1 MRTIL
6 TLAAVRIRITLR
18 NKTFLFFSL
27 IMPLAIFFLYGSV
40 FARGK
45 PEAVAYLMG
54 PILSFTVMGTFWGLS
69 IQLVTWREQ
78 GILRRFRLAP
88 IAASSMI
95 VSSILANYLLIV
107 PTVLL
112 ELFLARFIYHVTSFG
127 NLISV
132 FVLVILGITAFGAMG
147 LVVASVTNTMQET
160 QIINQLLW
168 FALIFLSG
176 ATVPL
181 AVLPHMV
188 QRDRTLPACY
198 LFRLWLAA
206 CHACRCSVVH
216 SRHRGVLSDRV
227 GRSGRLHFF
236 ATLPVGAGSQAAA
249 QCEALGGGH
258 DSTVRT
264 SGHLGK
270 SQREASR
277 NRGLHDGRAADGKR
291 ASAGQ
296 TLIRPNWLGHEESAR
311 QNG

>member
-1 MRTIL
+1 LKTIL

-18 NKTFLFFSL
+18 NKAFLFFSL

-40 FARGK
+40 FAKGK

-69 IQLVTWREQ
+69 MQLVTWREQ

-95 VSSILANYLLIV
+95 VSSILANYLLIM
-107 PTVLL
+107 PTVIL
-112 ELFLARFIYHVTSFG
+112 ELLLARFIYHVTTFG

-188 QRDRTLPACY
+188 QRVGLFLPATY
-198 LFRLWLAA
+198 FVYGLQRAMLADAQLYTLGTVVFSLIAWAALASFISSQLFRWEPEAKLPRNAKLWAVATILPFVLLGIWENHNGKLLA
-206 CHACRCSVVH
+206 
-216 SRHRGVLSDRV
+216 
-227 GRSGRLHFF
+227 
-236 ATLPVGAGSQAAA
+236 TAAYMM
-249 QCEALGGGH
+249 EGPP
-258 DSTVRT
+258 TEKT
-264 SGHLGK
+264 PP
-270 SQREASR
+270 
-277 NRGLHDGRAADGKR
+277 ADKR
-291 ASAGQ
+291 
-296 TLIRPNWLGHEESAR
+296 
-311 QNG
+311 